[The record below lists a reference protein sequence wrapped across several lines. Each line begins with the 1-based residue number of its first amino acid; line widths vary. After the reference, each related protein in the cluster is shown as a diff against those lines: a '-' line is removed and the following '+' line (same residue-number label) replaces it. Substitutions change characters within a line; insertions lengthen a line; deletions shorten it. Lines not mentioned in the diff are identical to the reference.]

1 MSGAAGRGRLER
13 AEVVALVREWHG
25 ALERHVDVAEL
36 RGRLVRSG
44 LLLRLPGATVRDG
57 EQFASWYR
65 EVSDSC
71 FDQRRDV
78 LSVEVDLVSPLHAEV
93 TVTLRWESRRWQ
105 RPAPRS
111 RWTGCLLT
119 EQWLVVLQDG
129 EPRIRTLV
137 TRTTQP
143 LPGSPPPIGDDDR
156 TASALSLVAG
166 QPAPTPAAGAPARSG
181 AAGQSAALS
190 APGLP
195 GGALV
200 TDEARTAGTSS
211 ADHTGRPRPA
221 SDPARPVAGESPT
234 ADTAQPDAAGS
245 PAAPQAR
252 GELVAS

>member
-1 MSGAAGRGRLER
+1 MSGAADRGRLDR
-13 AEVVALVREWHG
+13 AEVVALVRAWHG

-57 EQFASWYR
+57 EQFESWYR
-65 EVSDSC
+65 ELSESC

-78 LSVEVDLVSPLHAEV
+78 LSVDVDLVSPLHAEV

-137 TRTTQP
+137 TRTAQP
-143 LPGSPPPIGDDDR
+143 LPGSPPPVGDDA
-156 TASALSLVAG
+156 AS
-166 QPAPTPAAGAPARSG
+166 PT
-181 AAGQSAALS
+181 
-190 APGLP
+190 
-195 GGALV
+195 
-200 TDEARTAGTSS
+200 D
-211 ADHTGRPRPA
+211 RPRPVA
-221 SDPARPVAGESPT
+221 EITEPAPAPNPATGADRPQPVVAAAPPSARITARPA
-234 ADTAQPDAAGS
+234 AAGRS
-245 PAAPQAR
+245 GDGDTRESR